1 MKYFDWEEWIMK
13 IEKLF
18 YEAYDATDDKLLKQN
33 LESAFV
39 GTRLLLVN
47 NKMIKPRKFIIELP
61 E

>member
-1 MKYFDWEEWIMK
+1 MK

-18 YEAYDATDDKLLKQN
+18 DEAYDATDDKLLKQN
-33 LESAFV
+33 LESAFA